1 MIELK
6 IDNIKVKV
14 AKGTT
19 VLQAAES
26 IGIKIPTMC
35 YLKGYSNHP
44 SCMICVV
51 KDNKTNNLQPS
62 CALLAEE
69 GMEIISSDE
78 DVINSRKEALELL
91 LSDHVGDCEAPCTMS
106 CPANMDIPLMNR
118 LIAKGDFAEAIK
130 VVKETIALPLVLGY
144 ICAAPCEKA
153 CRRKDADK
161 AVSICELKKFVS
173 LIDSKNEQAYYP
185 PKKKSSGKKV
195 AIIGSGAA
203 GLSAAYYLLKAGH
216 DVILFDKNKKAGGN
230 LRYEIPENELP
241 QYILDKEIEIIKNFG
256 AEFILN
262 KNITKE
268 IFETEIKK
276 KFDAIVL
283 AAGDYLKSE
292 ISTFGFN
299 STKTGV
305 GFEKETFEVDSG
317 VFACGSI
324 LKNEKMAIR
333 VAAQGR
339 LVALSV
345 DSFLKGNKPE
355 PQKKTFNSKFGKL
368 KEAEV
373 EEYLKEANNTQRL
386 EPKIK
391 LDGFTVEEAKEEAKR
406 CMRCDCRKKDNCKL
420 RDFSDE
426 YEADR
431 RKFLFGE
438 RNKLTKQ
445 FNHDTVVYEAEKCIR
460 CGLCVDICEKSGEL
474 VGLAQ
479 IGRGFDVR
487 IQVPFSSELSEALTH
502 AARLCVEACPTGA
515 LAFKGEG
522 EG

>member
-14 AKGTT
+14 EKGTT
-19 VLQAAES
+19 VLHAAES
-26 IGIKIPTMC
+26 VGIKIPTMC

-51 KDNKTNNLQPS
+51 KDKKTNNLQPS

-69 GMEIISSDE
+69 GMEIITSDE

-91 LSDHVGDCEAPCTMS
+91 LSDHVGDCEAPCTLS

-118 LIAKGDFAEAIK
+118 LIAKGDFTEAIK
-130 VVKETIALPLVLGY
+130 IVKETIAIPLVLGY
-144 ICAAPCEKA
+144 ICPAPCEKA
-153 CRRKDADK
+153 CRRKDADN
-161 AVSICELKKFVS
+161 AVSICELKKFVA
-173 LIDSKNEQAYYP
+173 LIDANNEQAYYP
-185 PKKKSSGKKV
+185 TKEKNSGKKV
-195 AIIGSGAA
+195 AIIGSGPA
-203 GLSAAYYLLKAGH
+203 GLAAAFFLLKAGH
-216 DVILFDKNKKAGGN
+216 DVILFDKNEKAGGN

-241 QYILDKEIEIIKNFG
+241 QKILDKEIEIIKNFG

-268 IFETEIKK
+268 IFVTEIRNQ
-276 KFDAIVL
+276 FDVVIL

-292 ISTFGFN
+292 ISTFGLN
-299 STKTGV
+299 STKSGV
-305 GFEKETFEVDSG
+305 AFEKETFEIESG

-324 LKNEKMAIR
+324 LKNEKLAIR
-333 VAAQGR
+333 SVAQGR

-345 DSFLKGNKPE
+345 DSFLKGNKPV

-368 KEAEV
+368 KESEV
-373 EEYLKEANNTQRL
+373 EEYLKETNTNQRL
-386 EPKIK
+386 EPNIK
-391 LDGFTVEEAKEEAKR
+391 LEGFSVDEAKEESKR

-420 RDFSDE
+420 RDFSNE
-426 YEADR
+426 YNADR

-438 RNKLTKQ
+438 RNELKKY
-445 FNHDTVVYEAEKCIR
+445 FNHESVVYEAEKCIR

-474 VGLAQ
+474 TGLAQ

-502 AARLCVEACPTGA
+502 AAEKCVEACPTGA
-515 LAFKGEG
+515 LAFKG
-522 EG
+522 